1 VFLSTKNLK
10 LKLTCRKLSPTF
22 IGSFRIQQLCGSNE
36 VILEFTGR
44 WKHLHTVVNIEYLR
58 PYSLRSDMV
67 GPGPPSLS
75 VKPISVDP
83 DDISWYQIAEILD
96 HNGPSGPKC
105 RCLVRL
111 EGFDATH
118 DNWILRKHVTLEVI
132 TTYEQIL
139 TDIVKMYTCSNTSLG
154 RKRKNRWF
162 CFFYI

>member
-1 VFLSTKNLK
+1 
-10 LKLTCRKLSPTF
+10 
-22 IGSFRIQQLCGSNE
+22 
-36 VILEFTGR
+36 
-44 WKHLHTVVNIEYLR
+44 
-58 PYSLRSDMV
+58 MV

-154 RKRKNRWF
+154 RKRKKRWF